1 MFGPKGNTPSVPK
14 NVFLHFHL
22 DEPRLLGD
30 KDVEEVEDVTEGNG
44 EKEQTESLD
53 V

>member
-1 MFGPKGNTPSVPK
+1 MLQQFQIPK

-30 KDVEEVEDVTEGNG
+30 KDIEEVEDVTEGDG
-44 EKEQTESLD
+44 EEEQAESLET
-53 V
+53 